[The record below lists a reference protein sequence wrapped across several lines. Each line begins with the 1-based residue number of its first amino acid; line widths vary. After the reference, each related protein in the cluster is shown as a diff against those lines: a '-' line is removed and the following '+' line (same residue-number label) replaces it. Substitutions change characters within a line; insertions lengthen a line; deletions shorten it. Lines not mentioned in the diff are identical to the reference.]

1 MQDAQF
7 VSGRDATST
16 GSIAARNK
24 VLRNTYLLLSL
35 TLLFSAGMAGLAMAM
50 EVQYLGWL
58 PLLLAFGL
66 IFVISKLRNSV
77 WGLLLVFVFTGILG
91 FALGPVVNFYL
102 QTSAGTQVVITAAGL
117 TGMIFFSLSGYALL
131 SGKDFSFMAGFLMTG
146 MWVVLGSI
154 LLLVVGGFFGFYIS
168 GLHLAL
174 SAAIVIL
181 MSGFILYDTSRILQ
195 GGQTNYIMATVSMY
209 LNIYNIFI
217 SLLHILGISSN
228 D

>member
-50 EVQYLGWL
+50 EVQQLGWL

-154 LLLVVGGFFGFYIS
+154 LLLVVGGAFGFYIS

>member
-7 VSGRDATST
+7 ISGRDATST

-35 TLLFSAGMAGLAMAM
+35 TLLFSAAMAGLAMAM

-154 LLLVVGGFFGFYIS
+154 LLLVVGGAFGFYIS

>member
-35 TLLFSAGMAGLAMAM
+35 TLLFSAAMAGLAMAM

-154 LLLVVGGFFGFYIS
+154 LLLVVGGAFGFYIS